1 MVLENILKKYKET
14 PQGVRSLLDLSGLIL
29 AIIIIFIIFH
39 NIFPGENK
47 KTEENTIAIESD
59 EPGENYEEIISSLPS
74 GKVNF
79 YESKDGY
86 QLTLAEYEAVCKN
99 TKIVTQRAVMGAHIT
114 DIDAQKLYKDN
125 GNNMI
130 NTSVKWDSSSNAC
143 MVEYTLEAVVGTT
156 HTITVVGQAKGF
168 LNTGI
173 DTRVYF
179 IKSY

>member
-1 MVLENILKKYKET
+1 MVLGNIVRKYKET
-14 PQGVRSLLDLSGLIL
+14 PEGLRGLLELSGFILLI
-29 AIIIIFIIFH
+29 ISIFIIFYI
-39 NIFPGENK
+39 IFPGE
-47 KTEENTIAIESD
+47 ERIPESD
-59 EPGENYEEIISSLPS
+59 IVLESDQSEENYEEVINSLPS

-79 YESKDGY
+79 YASEEGY

-114 DIDAQKLYKDN
+114 DINAQKLYKDN
-125 GNNMI
+125 GNNI
-130 NTSVKWDSSSNAC
+130 EKSSVKWDSSSNVC

-179 IKSY
+179 IKNY

>member
-1 MVLENILKKYKET
+1 MVIDNILRKYKET
-14 PQGVRSLLDLSGLIL
+14 PEGLRGLLELGGLML
-29 AIIIIFIIFH
+29 LIISIFIIFYI
-39 NIFPGENK
+39 IFPGKEK
-47 KTEENTIAIESD
+47 VLEEDIVQDSNQSE
-59 EPGENYEEIISSLPS
+59 ENYEEVINSLPS
-74 GKVNF
+74 GQVNF
-79 YESKDGY
+79 YASEEGY
-86 QLTLAEYEAVCKN
+86 ELTLAEYEAVCKN

-125 GNNMI
+125 GNNI
-130 NTSVKWDSSSNAC
+130 EKSSVKWDSSSNVC

-179 IKSY
+179 IKNY